1 MKIGKRIIVFGLL
14 FYSVFLVVSPEI
26 GISQTLYYSVGSGN
40 FGTLSNWNT
49 DSTGAGSNPAGIGED
64 AFIIRN
70 GYSITSDDDYAIYS
84 LKVRDGGSF
93 DASTFNLN
101 ITDTLVLDDGTINF
115 GSGIVE
121 INGNFSVNAGT
132 LNAGSGIIS
141 LLSDL
146 IITNS
151 PDFNS
156 ETSTF
161 SFNSTNAYTISSSID
176 IEFYNLV
183 HRPGT
188 GGTRTLTFS
197 GANFSIANSLERGNR
212 SANIYLS
219 NGASLSYNNG
229 ATLIYSPETF
239 SMTVGN
245 VEWPDSNGPENV
257 TLSGST
263 SLTLN
268 FDRTIDGTLLLNQ
281 VNGNFIV
288 STGNTLTING
298 SLDRR
303 TSGNRGI
310 TGTVEYASSGSTLR
324 YQTSGATIIGSE
336 WPEIYPP
343 EDLIMTITKSP
354 QQEDDSLFSSVNI
367 NRTLARDLVLN
378 VGKLS
383 LGTGTL
389 TVLGN
394 VIGSDISGAAVIKD
408 NTTLRI
414 GNGTGNSEQQNV
426 SGIITLN
433 KLEIDKA
440 ESGASADELTV
451 LMSSSAAF
459 SFTTGGKLTIFAGIL
474 NLNGRDRFG
483 GEPPDTLIINSN
495 GILKT
500 GGTDLRGIGFID
512 ASSGRIEFTG
522 TNPEILPS
530 NITIGTM
537 EVNNSAGV
545 STSEGTLTVAD
556 ELVLTNGI
564 ITTSLNCNL
573 LLAAGATIS
582 GTPDNTRMIIG
593 PLQKEFSAVGS
604 FLFPIGADGSPS
616 KFYRPATFEYTDGE
630 FTDNNII
637 EIKYSRTPFT
647 PKNLPAGISAIDLTG
662 HYIVTELGT
671 APTGFTYEFTGTFDN
686 NNFPLE
692 SRNRAIVETADSY
705 IVAANNDVNET
716 DNTVRSGPF
725 SSLPLGYHYI
735 VFGSSGITIT
745 WDGGAG
751 DGQWSSVNNWNPD
764 ALPISTDNVIIDN
777 SDATEVT
784 ISDTTSAVA
793 QTLTLG
799 GTYSPTLIVAG
810 TSSNP
815 LRIYQNSGTP
825 LTVNNNS
832 VLRIN
837 NSQGIK
843 FDPEGTNQYDPDR
856 TAYASTS
863 TVEYQAGTV
872 QADSYGNLVV
882 NGATGSSASGT
893 ITVNGNFE
901 KQSSSSFIAST
912 DVSVVGT
919 YTNQAGTATFNGNGL
934 NMAGINFIVNG
945 GSIGGTVTFSGTSTQ
960 TISGSASPVSFAN
973 LVLNNASG
981 LTLNTSV
988 QVSNSLNLINGLLNT
1003 TSNLLTLLGTASATG
1018 NSNSYVNGPLAR
1030 TNATGSKDFPIG
1042 KSVFRP
1048 VTTNL
1053 SGTSPL
1059 VQFEVFDTPPNQSF
1073 SDPLLRISLVR
1084 YWRGLLISGS
1094 ISGGQVTIEYGP
1106 GDGVQ
1111 DGPDL
1116 RVAYSVDNTN
1126 DNPYMNIGG
1135 TGTGAGSG
1143 TITGTLPGSALG
1155 YFTLGTVTLDNSLP
1169 VDLVA
1174 FNAIGKYGKI
1184 LLTWQTA
1191 SEVNNSGFEIYRST
1205 SENGMY
1211 ELVNQ
1216 QLIPGHGNS
1225 TTSHYYEYLD
1235 TEVEEQTTYYY
1246 KLYSRD
1252 FNGTLNVY
1260 EKISTA
1266 TVLALPKEFRMA
1278 QNYPNP
1284 FNPTTRLSF
1293 DVAKESRVSIEVYNM
1308 LGQKIRTL
1316 LDNER
1321 LEPGVYDHIIWDAK
1335 DDAGNSIANGIYYLV
1350 FTAKDHNFRQVRK
1363 MVFMK

>member
-14 FYSVFLVVSPEI
+14 FFSVFLVVSPEI

-49 DSTGAGSNPAGIGED
+49 DSTGAGSNPTSIGED

-70 GYSITSDDDYAIYS
+70 GNSITSDDDYVIYS

-93 DASTFNLN
+93 NASTFNLN

-121 INGNFSVNAGT
+121 INGIFSVNAGT

-141 LLSDL
+141 LLSNL

-197 GANFSIANSLERGNR
+197 GSNFSIANSLERGNR
-212 SANIYLS
+212 SANIYLN
-219 NGASLSYNNG
+219 NGATLSYNNG
-229 ATLIYSPETF
+229 ATLIYTPETYG
-239 SMTVGN
+239 MTVGN

-257 TLSGST
+257 TLSGT
-263 SLTLN
+263 ANLTLN
-268 FDRTIDGTLLLNQ
+268 SDKTIDGTLLLSQ
-281 VNGNFIV
+281 VNGNFVV
-288 STGNTLTING
+288 SAGYTLTING
-298 SLDRR
+298 TLDRR
-303 TSGNRGI
+303 TSGSRGI

-324 YQTSGATIIGSE
+324 YQTSGATSIGAE
-336 WPEIYPP
+336 WPETYPP

-354 QQEDDSLFSSVNI
+354 QQEDDSLFSSNNI

-426 SGIITLN
+426 SGTITLN

-451 LMSSSAAF
+451 LMSSSATF
-459 SFTTGGKLTIFAGIL
+459 SFTTGGKLTITAGIL
-474 NLNGRDRFG
+474 NLNGNSRFG

-500 GGTDLRGIGFID
+500 GGTSLSGIGLIN

-522 TNPEILPS
+522 TTPEILPPD
-530 NITIGTM
+530 ITIGTM
-537 EVNNSAGV
+537 EVNNPAGV
-545 STSEGTLTVAD
+545 FTSEGTLTVAD

-564 ITTSLNCNL
+564 ITTSLNNNL

-582 GTPDNTRMIIG
+582 GTPGNTRMVIG

-616 KFYRPATFEYTDGE
+616 KFYRPATFEYTVGS
-630 FTDNNII
+630 FAATNII
-637 EIKYSRTPFT
+637 EIEYSRSSFT
-647 PKNLPAGISAIDLTG
+647 PKQRPTGISQIATTT
-662 HYIVTELGT
+662 HYVLKSIANT
-671 APTGFTYEFTGTFDN
+671 PSGFEYYFTGTYEDG
-686 NNFPLE
+686 NFVPE
-692 SRNRAIVETADSY
+692 SRNRALVETSSSY
-705 IVAANNDVNET
+705 SLAGTNDVN
-716 DNTVRSGPF
+716 DANNTVRSGIFTTFPVGSQF
-725 SSLPLGYHYI
+725 V
-735 VFGSSGITIT
+735 VFGAGGATLT
-745 WDGGAG
+745 WDGG
-751 DGQWSSVNNWNPD
+751 DPDDNLWSSPDNWDPD
-764 ALPISTDNVIIDN
+764 SRPTSTDDVVIYLSESVEI
-777 SDATEVT
+777 A
-784 ISDTTSAVA
+784 DTTDAVA
-793 QTLTLG
+793 QTIELG
-799 GTYSPTLIVAG
+799 DGTNSPTLLING
-810 TSSNP
+810 T
-815 LRIYQNSGTP
+815 LRIYQNTATS
-825 LTVNNNS
+825 LTVNDDATLIVNN
-832 VLRIN
+832 VD
-837 NSQGIK
+837 GIR
-843 FDPEGTNQYDPDR
+843 FG
-856 TAYASTS
+856 STGSYNPTLTDFSNGS

-882 NGATGSSASGT
+882 NGATGSSTSGT

-901 KQSSSSFIAST
+901 KQSSSDFTAST
-912 DVSVVGT
+912 DVTVNGS
-919 YTNQAGTATFNGNGL
+919 YTNQSGNATFNGNGL
-934 NMAGINFIVNG
+934 TMLGTSFIVNS
-945 GSIGGTVTFSGTSTQ
+945 GSIGGSVTFAGTSSQ
-960 TISGSASPVSFAN
+960 TISGSASPVSFST
-973 LVLNNASG
+973 LVVNNANG
-981 LTLNTSV
+981 LTLNTPV
-988 QVSNSLNLINGLLNT
+988 QVSQALTLNNGLLNT
-1003 TSNLLTLLGTASATG
+1003 SSTNLLTLVGTASATG
-1018 NSNSYVNGPLAR
+1018 NASSYVYGPLAR
-1030 TNATGSKDFPIG
+1030 TNTIGSKDFPIG
-1042 KSVFRP
+1042 KSVYRP

-1053 SGTSPL
+1053 SGSSPL
-1059 VQFEVFDTPPNQSF
+1059 VQFEVFDASPNQSY
-1073 SDPLLRISLVR
+1073 SDPLVRISMVR
-1084 YWRGLLISGS
+1084 YWFGTLNAGS
-1094 ISGGQVTIEYGP
+1094 ISGGQVTLEYGP

-1116 RVAYSVDNTN
+1116 RMAYSIDNTN
-1126 DNPYMNIGG
+1126 DNPYTNIGG

-1143 TITGTLPGSALG
+1143 TITGTLSGTALG

-1235 TEVEEQTTYYY
+1235 TEVEEQTTYCY